1 MVDTQ
6 YPLGVPSWR
15 LCAVSTATLDRKVQ
29 LIDGLDLEPIAF
41 KLVHP
46 EPGETGMSVEEAD
59 ELVKKY
65 RCFLKLCAMYPEESI
80 VPSKEIDKVWHVH
93 ILDTAMYMAD
103 CDAIFGFVLH
113 HFPYFGLRGEADLEM
128 LHAKGAETR
137 ELYLRHFGEDMY
149 GGSVQNMDATC
160 TGNCSPS
167 CSPSGCGKKVFD
179 GASRPRLERI

>member
-1 MVDTQ
+1 
-6 YPLGVPSWR
+6 
-15 LCAVSTATLDRKVQ
+15 LDHQIQ
-29 LIDGLDLEPIAF
+29 LIDELDLEPIVF

-46 EPGETGMSVEEAD
+46 EPGEMGMSVEEAD

-93 ILDTAMYMAD
+93 ILDTAKYVAD
-103 CDAIFGFVLH
+103 CDAVFGFMLH

-128 LHAKGAETR
+128 LHAKGTQTR
-137 ELYLRHFGEDMY
+137 ELYQRHFGEDMY
-149 GGSVQNMDATC
+149 GGSLENMDATC

-167 CSPSGCGKKVFD
+167 CTPSGCGPKSVE
-179 GASRPRLERI
+179 APNLTSTRPRLERV